1 MPLLHDLRSMFGR
14 RKGPARDLPRP
25 GFGVTRAGDGPEGK
39 SGDRTDLDLVEPK
52 TAGRGQ
58 DDVMSLVERIGG
70 HLDGQT
76 ERTTRLLTLMERLP
90 QALDALPEINRQN
103 ARLVESLH
111 EHLVQ
116 SKRREETLNTLLDTI
131 TGTSSRQ
138 TDVLGLVQH
147 HLDTSS
153 QATES
158 LSGTLESLN
167 TALAQISESSAGS
180 ARILKTVTETAE
192 RRESELFTT
201 INRTQLWMIGAV
213 CFCGAISIV
222 AVVMAVLALTS

>member
-14 RKGPARDLPRP
+14 HKRPALDLPPP
-25 GFGVTRAGDGPEGK
+25 GSGAARAGDGPDGK
-39 SGDRTDLDLVEPK
+39 SGEGTDLDLVEPK
-52 TAGRGQ
+52 PAGRGQ
-58 DDVMSLVERIGG
+58 EDIMSLVERIGG

-147 HLDTSS
+147 HLDASS

-167 TALAQISESSAGS
+167 TALAQISESSADS
-180 ARILKTVTETAE
+180 ARILKTVTQTAE

-222 AVVMAVLALTS
+222 AVVVAVLALTS

>member
-52 TAGRGQ
+52 PAGRGQ

-153 QATES
+153 QATEN
-158 LSGTLESLN
+158 LSGTLEALN
-167 TALAQISESSAGS
+167 TALGEISESSAGS

-222 AVVMAVLALTS
+222 AVVVAVLALTS

>member
-1 MPLLHDLRSMFGR
+1 
-14 RKGPARDLPRP
+14 
-25 GFGVTRAGDGPEGK
+25 
-39 SGDRTDLDLVEPK
+39 
-52 TAGRGQ
+52 
-58 DDVMSLVERIGG
+58 MSLVERIGG

-147 HLDTSS
+147 HLDANS

-158 LSGTLESLN
+158 LSGTLDSLG
-167 TALAQISESSAGS
+167 TALGEISESSAGS
-180 ARILKTVTETAE
+180 ARILKAMTETAD
-192 RRESELFTT
+192 RRESQLFTT

-213 CFCGAISIV
+213 CFCAAISIV
-222 AVVMAVLALTS
+222 AVVVAVLALKS